1 MKHLLARFLFFLC
14 LSSPVM
20 GQIES
25 LNRQISA
32 AEKIQE
38 PHLKALRLAQISIEY
53 YFYDLERGFSIATKA
68 REWAEKSGHR
78 QAIGAAYTSLADYH
92 RFKGQPEEALK
103 LYLKALDFADEPFE
117 DFPARTYMHMGNY
130 YRMISQFDKT
140 EEYYHLAEQNK
151 PKTDP
156 TSLSA
161 DLVYHRGVL
170 EYTRGNTPKGL
181 PLIYQAIAMHHARG
195 DSLRMA
201 ETQNMLG
208 RLHKSTSGIDSSAIY
223 FSRAYAYAEKY
234 QVPRLLLFHHNHE
247 AEVNFSGGNLDE
259 AANHYLEALDILQ
272 SYDFATYKAT
282 TWRGLGHVFQMQ
294 GDYAKASEFFLKALT
309 ANESMGVKQEM
320 GRIYAIMGWMF
331 VEMGNPSSA
340 EIYGRKSLEIMK
352 GIEDLQGQ
360 SFANNLLGQVYFLQG
375 KNTQA
380 LEYYELSIEQKRVQ
394 GNESAIPATLYNISQ
409 VLKAQGKTD
418 QAISL
423 LKEVAVLQE
432 ETLNMNNLSMTL
444 NTLALWLIENQQPNQ
459 ALPLVQ
465 RAELMA
471 QEIESATRLRD
482 CYLTFIQYY
491 KAVNNKDMAL
501 YYSEQYIQL
510 AQEIGDQKIA
520 SKTISYESLSQLQDK
535 ERLIDQLS
543 KENQLRKNELALRD
557 LEARTQQIRQVFF
570 LIGIVLTSVLALV
583 FFRYYRLKSK
593 SNKNLSRLYNEIIE
607 QKEHIEAQAEEL
619 RSSND
624 LLQEQQEEILTQ
636 SEELTEA
643 NHAIS
648 QLNESLEKKVVER
661 TLELEKTYRELDT
674 FFYRA
679 SHDFRRPITTLK
691 GLAKVAELSTKD
703 DYILELF
710 KKVEETANAMDHLI
724 YKLQEFNLME
734 SEDQQPGE
742 VNLLNLLEEVEGKLN
757 LLIQKKQ
764 VKWKLDCLPDGQT
777 PTLFT
782 YPLLLTIILENLLE
796 NSLQFCDSVNPAIS
810 IQCIQLDDGVQ
821 IEVHNNGE
829 WIPEDYLGKVTH
841 MYVKASEKS
850 TGNGLGLFIVS
861 KALRKLDGTLEIQSA
876 RDTGT
881 LVRVFIPFLSLR
893 VEAPFIS
900 SIR

>member
-1 MKHLLARFLFFLC
+1 
-14 LSSPVM
+14 
-20 GQIES
+20 
-25 LNRQISA
+25 
-32 AEKIQE
+32 
-38 PHLKALRLAQISIEY
+38 
-53 YFYDLERGFSIATKA
+53 
-68 REWAEKSGHR
+68 
-78 QAIGAAYTSLADYH
+78 
-92 RFKGQPEEALK
+92 
-103 LYLKALDFADEPFE
+103 
-117 DFPARTYMHMGNY
+117 
-130 YRMISQFDKT
+130 
-140 EEYYHLAEQNK
+140 
-151 PKTDP
+151 
-156 TSLSA
+156 
-161 DLVYHRGVL
+161 
-170 EYTRGNTPKGL
+170 
-181 PLIYQAIAMHHARG
+181 
-195 DSLRMA
+195 
-201 ETQNMLG
+201 
-208 RLHKSTSGIDSSAIY
+208 
-223 FSRAYAYAEKY
+223 
-234 QVPRLLLFHHNHE
+234 
-247 AEVNFSGGNLDE
+247 
-259 AANHYLEALDILQ
+259 
-272 SYDFATYKAT
+272 
-282 TWRGLGHVFQMQ
+282 
-294 GDYAKASEFFLKALT
+294 
-309 ANESMGVKQEM
+309 VKQEM
-320 GRIYAIMGWMF
+320 GRIYANLGWMF
-331 VEMGNPSSA
+331 VEMENLASA
-340 EIYGRKSLEIMK
+340 MDYAQLSLEIMEEI
-352 GIEDLQGQ
+352 GDISGQ
-360 SFANNLLGQVYFLQG
+360 SFANNLLGQIYSLQ
-375 KNTQA
+375 KKYTQA
-380 LEYYELSIEQKRVQ
+380 LDFYELSITQKRQ
-394 GNESAIPATLYNISQ
+394 IGNTSAISATLYNIAR
-409 VLKAQGKTD
+409 VKEAQGNTNE
-418 QAISL
+418 AIRILEEVVAIQTNSL
-423 LKEVAVLQE
+423 
-432 ETLNMNNLSMTL
+432 NRNNLSMSL
-444 NTLALWLIENQQPNQ
+444 NTLARLLIETNKLREAWPLLEQSEKL
-459 ALPLVQ
+459 AL
-465 RAELMA
+465 
-471 QEIESATRLRD
+471 EIGSITRLKD
-482 CYLTFIQYY
+482 SYLTYVAYF
-491 KAVNNKDMAL
+491 KATNQKEAAL
-501 YYSEQYIQL
+501 QYSEKYIQASL
-510 AQEIGDQKIA
+510 GTGEQKIA
-520 SKTISYESLSQLQDK
+520 SKALSFESLTKLQEK

-543 KENQLRKNELALRD
+543 KENLLRKNELALH
-557 LEARTQQIRQVFF
+557 QIALKNQKMRQSIT
-570 LIGIVLTSVLALV
+570 LIGLFLALLMAV
-583 FFRYYRLKSK
+583 IFYRYYRLKSQSAAK
-593 SNKNLSRLYNEIIE
+593 LKTLNEEITSQKDRLEL
-607 QKEHIEAQAEEL
+607 QAEEL
-619 RSSND
+619 RTNNE
-624 LLQEQQEEILTQ
+624 LLHEQQEEIMAQ

-648 QLNESLEKKVVER
+648 QLNESLENKVVER